1 MPHTEPTTVHHH
13 PPFPAME
20 THAYQKEY
28 SESSFWDKLKKYALV
43 AGREAV
49 EKTLILYEALKD
61 KDTPAWA
68 RGVIIA
74 ALGYFV
80 SPIDAIPDTVPMAG
94 YADDLGALAAALAA
108 VAAHVKEAHVTA
120 ARATLQR
127 WFGARS
133 GSTTPATE
141 IPGSP

>member
-1 MPHTEPTTVHHH
+1 MS
-13 PPFPAME
+13 AID
-20 THAYQKEY
+20 HATYQEDY
-28 SESSFWDKLKKYALV
+28 SESSFWAKLRSYAAV
-43 AGREAV
+43 AGKEVV

-80 SPIDAIPDTVPMAG
+80 SPIDAIPDTLPMAG
-94 YADDLGALAAALAA
+94 YADDLGALAAALAT
-108 VAAHVKEAHVTA
+108 VAAHVKDGHVEA

-127 WFGARS
+127 WFG
-133 GSTTPATE
+133 
-141 IPGSP
+141 